1 MPGIENGAAGMDKLA
16 IFAATFMLVFL
27 RAIQQQNVIHGNYL
41 AAAVTPYA
49 IACAEV
55 ASVLFV
61 VSIGWASIPWVG
73 SGGALGVTLGMYVH
87 RRVRRVH

>member
-1 MPGIENGAAGMDKLA
+1 MDKLA
-16 IFAATFMLVFL
+16 ILIATFVLVFL

-41 AAAVTPYA
+41 AAAITPYA

-61 VSIGWASIPWVG
+61 VSIGWPAIPYVG
-73 SGGALGVTLGMYVH
+73 TGGALGVTFGMYIH
-87 RRVRRVH
+87 RRIRRNHANREMV